1 MRLNVAI
8 FIFDDVEVLD
18 FTGPFEVF
26 AVTDELARHTLF
38 NTYTVAELPG
48 VVRARNGLRVVPTHT
63 FETAP
68 APDIIVIPGGI
79 GTRPLLNRPVV
90 IEWVRRQS
98 RVAQHTVSVC
108 TGALLLA
115 KAGLLEG
122 LQATTHHL
130 SLDLLRELAPT
141 ATIHNDRRFLD
152 NGQILT
158 SAGISAGIDVSL
170 HLIARLES
178 KETAEKTSA
187 HMEYRWANGIGASDS
202 LSRSASGV
210 RLGGDQQ

>member
-18 FTGPFEVF
+18 FAGPFEVF
-26 AVTDELARHTLF
+26 AVTDDLSQHTLF
-38 NTYTVAELPG
+38 HTYTVAETPG
-48 VVRARNGLRVVPTHT
+48 VVRARNGLRVVPAHT

-68 APDIIVIPGGI
+68 APDIIVIPGGN

-115 KAGLLEG
+115 KAGLLDG
-122 LQATTHHL
+122 LQATTHQVGL
-130 SLDLLRELAPT
+130 ELLRELAPT
-141 ATIHNDRRFLD
+141 ATVHSDRRFLD

-170 HLIARLES
+170 HLVARLS
-178 KETAEKTSA
+178 GKETAEKTSA
-187 HMEYRWANGIGASDS
+187 HMEYRWVVGTGAGDGFGG
-202 LSRSASGV
+202 SASGV
-210 RLGGDQQ
+210 SLGGNQQ

>member
-8 FIFDDVEVLD
+8 FIFDEVEVLD
-18 FTGPFEVF
+18 FAGPFEVF
-26 AVTDELARHTLF
+26 AVTDGLAQNTLF

-98 RVAQHTVSVC
+98 RVARHTVSVC
-108 TGALLLA
+108 TGALVLA

-130 SLDLLRELAPT
+130 SFDLLRELAPT
-141 ATIHNDRRFLD
+141 AIVHTDRRFLD
-152 NGQILT
+152 NGQLLT

-170 HLIARLES
+170 HLVARLHG
-178 KETAEKTSA
+178 KATAEKTST
-187 HMEYRWANGIGASDS
+187 HMEYLWANDGGE
-202 LSRSASGV
+202 SRSLKGE
-210 RLGGDQQ
+210 RQL